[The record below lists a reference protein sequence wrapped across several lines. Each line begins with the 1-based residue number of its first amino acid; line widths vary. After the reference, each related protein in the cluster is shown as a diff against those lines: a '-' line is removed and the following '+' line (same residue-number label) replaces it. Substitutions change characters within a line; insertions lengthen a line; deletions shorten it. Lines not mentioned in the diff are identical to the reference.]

1 MPRVAAESESAL
13 RFARGREE
21 SSPVPLSLF
30 SRLTVGYLAI
40 FLIVALASAYAVLQL
55 RHFRDLTQ
63 SILKVDNRI
72 LDHEKALADLLL
84 AQSRAEQKFAITR
97 DEAWYLQ
104 FVRLK
109 IEFEGRLESAFS
121 VEDAMASPVL
131 QRIARDFH
139 SYEEIVT
146 DEAGLVRAKR
156 SYSQE
161 EYKQKKDSLIDAMLA
176 SFEKLRMNQQ
186 QLTYTKVSDL
196 AAAADQAGEVSVM
209 ISVACLMAIILMSL
223 FITKSITRPIA
234 LLKHKTRE
242 IAGGNFE
249 GRLTVHSPPEIGELA
264 AAVNSMCEKL
274 QELDRMKADFFAA
287 MSHELRTPLTSIKE
301 GTGLLLDGVGGDTT
315 EKQRKLLTIL
325 AEESN
330 RLISVVN
337 SLLDL
342 SKMEAGMMA
351 YDFETTHVEPLI
363 KRAIL
368 EMTPLV
374 EAKGIRLETEL
385 ADALPPLRMDP
396 ERILQVLRNLL
407 GNAVKFTPKGGSV
420 GVAAKTADG
429 SLKISVKD
437 SGPGIPA
444 ENLTSIFEKFNQGVR
459 RAPQARQGTGLGLA
473 IANSIITSHGGK
485 IWAESQLGKGSTFIF
500 VLPC

>member
-1 MPRVAAESESAL
+1 
-13 RFARGREE
+13 
-21 SSPVPLSLF
+21 
-30 SRLTVGYLAI
+30 
-40 FLIVALASAYAVLQL
+40 
-55 RHFRDLTQ
+55 
-63 SILKVDNRI
+63 
-72 LDHEKALADLLL
+72 
-84 AQSRAEQKFAITR
+84 
-97 DEAWYLQ
+97 
-104 FVRLK
+104 LK
-109 IEFEGRLESAFS
+109 IEFEGRLESAFA
-121 VEDAMASPVL
+121 VEDPMATPVL
-131 QRIARDFH
+131 KRIARDFG
-139 SYEEIVT
+139 SYDEIVNE
-146 DEAGLVRAKR
+146 EARLVRAKTP
-156 SYSQE
+156 YPQE
-161 EYKQKKDSLIDAMLA
+161 EYKQKKDSLIDSMLA
-176 SFEKLRMNQQ
+176 SFEKLRLNQQ
-186 QLTYTKVSDL
+186 QLTYAKVSDL
-196 AAAADQAGEVSVM
+196 AAVADQAGEVSVM

-242 IAGGNFE
+242 IAAGNFE
-249 GRLTVHSPPEIGELA
+249 GRVAVHSPPEIGELA

-274 QELDRMKADFFAA
+274 QELEQMKTDFFAS

-301 GTGLLLDGVGGDTT
+301 GTRLLLDGVGGDTT

-351 YDFETTHVEPLI
+351 YDFELTQMEPLI
-363 KRAIL
+363 KRAIV
-368 EMTPLV
+368 EMTPLI
-374 EAKGIRLETEL
+374 EAKGIRLESEL
-385 ADALPPLRMDP
+385 DGRLPALKMDP

-407 GNAVKFTPKGGSV
+407 GNAVKFTPKGGLVNVS
-420 GVAAKTADG
+420 AKAADG
-429 SLKISVKD
+429 TLEISVKD

-444 ENLTSIFEKFNQGVR
+444 ESLTSIFEKFNQGTR
-459 RAPQARQGTGLGLA
+459 RTPHSRQGTGLGLA